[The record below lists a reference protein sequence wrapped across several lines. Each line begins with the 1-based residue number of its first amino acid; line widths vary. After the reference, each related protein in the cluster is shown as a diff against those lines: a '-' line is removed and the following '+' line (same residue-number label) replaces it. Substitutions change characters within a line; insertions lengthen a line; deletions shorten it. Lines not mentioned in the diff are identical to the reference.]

1 MNKKINFDNSV
12 IAKLKS
18 HGIVMNDEL
27 KNKLKMQK
35 TIKKS
40 SMHVESSL
48 YSKLFTQKFPVYEFI
63 HMDKKLQKRIID
75 ECHRIGDVQN
85 HKSNLKASMTHW
97 EMHET
102 NDDFMSLCH
111 IAIKKC
117 IEISP
122 RPIGRVGTSEEASS
136 TDKCN
141 SFAPMGTW
149 GAIYTKGQYAV
160 THTHWPAI
168 WSWVY
173 NVECCDKC
181 APLEFNDANISIKPK
196 IGNFILFP
204 GWVIHSV
211 PKQQCD
217 HERIIVSG
225 NIYISP
231 FIFKGITTSSE
242 YFAKY
247 YKENIL

>member
-1 MNKKINFDNSV
+1 MNKKINSDNSLV
-12 IAKLKS
+12 KKLKKY
-18 HGIVMNDEL
+18 GIVMNDEL
-27 KNKLKMQK
+27 INKLKMQK
-35 TIKKS
+35 TIKKA
-40 SMHVESSL
+40 SMLFESSF
-48 YSKLFTQKFPVYEFI
+48 YSKLFTQEFPVYEFI

-85 HKSNLKASMTHW
+85 HKINLKASMTHW

-122 RPIGRVGTSEEASS
+122 KPIDT
-136 TDKCN
+136 TNKCH
-141 SFAPMGTW
+141 SFAPLETW
-149 GAIYTKGQYAV
+149 GAIYTKGQNAH

-173 NVECCDKC
+173 NVECCNDC

-204 GWVIHSV
+204 GWVKHSV
-211 PKQQCD
+211 PKQQCN

-225 NIYISP
+225 NVCISP